1 MDGIREWLGG
11 LGQVTTEAAERVVGY
26 LPQVL
31 GALAVFLVG
40 WILAT
45 ALRALTQRGLL
56 ALGRA
61 MPEGLTRRASG
72 WRQLPHPGLV
82 AGLVFWVVLLSFA
95 AVSAQVLGLEI
106 FATWVDAVFRHLPSI
121 FIALLIL
128 LAGGLISQLVRE
140 SVVGAAAVAG
150 LEYRLI
156 FGFAAQ
162 AAILTLSVVIALD
175 LVGLDITFL
184 VALAAILV
192 AAVSGGAALAFG
204 LGARTMVSNLLG
216 VRGIHHRI
224 KEGDRIRIGEL
235 EGHVIELG
243 RRVVI
248 VENAQGR
255 VSIPGHYFS
264 EQACTVVI
272 SEDDRV

>member
-1 MDGIREWLGG
+1 VDGIREWLGG
-11 LGQVTTEAAERVVGY
+11 LGVVTAGAVERILGY
-26 LPQVL
+26 LPQVV

-40 WILAT
+40 WILAKV
-45 ALRALTQRGLL
+45 LRALTRRGLL

-61 MPEGLTRRASG
+61 MPEGLSRRASG
-72 WRQLPHPGLV
+72 WRQLLHPGLV

-95 AVSAQVLGLEI
+95 AVAAQVLGLDI
-106 FATWVDAVFRHLPSI
+106 FATWLDVVFRHLPLV

-128 LAGGLISQLVRE
+128 LAGGVVSQLVRE
-140 SVVGAAAVAG
+140 SVVAAAAAAG

-162 AAILTLSVVIALD
+162 AAIITLSVVIALD

-216 VRGIHHRI
+216 VRGVHHRI

-248 VENAQGR
+248 LENAEGR
-255 VSIPGHYFS
+255 VTIPGHYFS
-264 EQACTVVI
+264 ERACTVLI
-272 SEDDRV
+272 GEDERV